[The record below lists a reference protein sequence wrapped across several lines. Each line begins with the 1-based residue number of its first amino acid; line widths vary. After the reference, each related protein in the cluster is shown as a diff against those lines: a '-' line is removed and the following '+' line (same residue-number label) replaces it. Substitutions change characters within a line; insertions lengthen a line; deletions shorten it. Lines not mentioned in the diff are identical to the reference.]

1 MTKRIFSI
9 LQYVI
14 FMGGGIFLVWWQL
27 RSMTE
32 PEMEE
37 FLAALRHTRYWVV
50 LPIIIMALLSHYSR
64 ALRWKLLMEPLGYAP
79 STANTFASTMVGY
92 LANAAVP
99 RLGEI
104 LKCSLLARYEKL
116 KLNKLIGTIII
127 ERTFDLICY
136 LFFIALTVLIQIDT
150 VGRYVGEKLSSV
162 SPGSDPLSWLRPVIA
177 IASIIIIWLGLRWLF
192 KRYPDHGLV
201 SKLKAFTS
209 GLAEGFAAIRQLK
222 KRKAFIAHTL
232 FIWLMYLLQ
241 IFLGFYAMEG
251 TIHLGIKA
259 AFSVLTLATLAM
271 IITPGGI
278 GSFPIFVMQTLL
290 LYQIDPTLG
299 KAFGWLMWGVA
310 TGIIIIAGCVALI
323 VLPYINKEKNESH
336 TKHPFEN
343 S

>member
-14 FMGGGIFLVWWQL
+14 FMGGGLFLVWWQL

-32 PEMEE
+32 PEKEE
-37 FLAALRHTRYWVV
+37 FITALRHTRYWVI
-50 LPIIIMALLSHYSR
+50 LPIMIMALLSHYSR
-64 ALRWKLLMEPLGYAP
+64 ALRWKLLMEPLGYKP

-136 LFFIALTVLIQIDT
+136 IFFIALTVLIQIDT
-150 VGRYVGEKLSSV
+150 VGRYVGDQLSAL
-162 SPGSDPLSWLRPVIA
+162 SPEPGRSPWIKPALIIVLIA
-177 IASIIIIWLGLRWLF
+177 GIWFGLRWLY
-192 KRYPDHGLV
+192 KRYPGHVLI
-201 SKLKAFTS
+201 SKLKAFTT
-209 GLAEGFAAIRQLK
+209 GLVEGFSAIRKLK
-222 KRKAFIAHTL
+222 KRKAFIAHTI

-241 IFLGFYAMEG
+241 IFLGFYAMQG
-251 TIHLGIKA
+251 TEHLGAKA

-271 IITPGGI
+271 IVTPGGI
-278 GSFPIFVMQTLL
+278 GSFPIFVMQTLV

-299 KAFGWLMWGVA
+299 KAFGWLMWGVS
-310 TGIIIIAGCVALI
+310 TVIIILSGCVALI
-323 VLPYINKEKNESH
+323 SLPYINKRKHESH
-336 TKHPFEN
+336 TEYPIEN